1 MKYYYKYFIVV
12 FLHNY
17 KKRKKKK
24 KTTSQITGPCKS
36 VEEKSFA
43 TVLRHTGQV
52 DNGRRSIISREK
64 FITTRGRR
72 KVAESKIP
80 VDKTVKIYLELD
92 ASRKLEEKY
101 SWLINVEIVAIPIT
115 N

>member
-1 MKYYYKYFIVV
+1 MEGEALYLGKN
-12 FLHNY
+12 L
-17 KKRKKKK
+17 
-24 KTTSQITGPCKS
+24 S
-36 VEEKSFA
+36 
-43 TVLRHTGQV
+43 RHG
-52 DNGRRSIISREK
+52 E
-64 FITTRGRR
+64 RR